1 MKSVLKG
8 IKLHVSVVKRPEHL
22 RKDCKNPAGN
32 KKGLPPGL
40 CPCCGGK
47 NLGGMIAN
55 QSPIEMGLR
64 SLKKQVR
71 QKTKGETLSP
81 IQELWTSL

>member
-40 CPCCGGK
+40 CPCCEE
-47 NLGGMIAN
+47 NLGRMNVN
-55 QSPIEMGLR
+55 QSPIKIGLR
-64 SLKKQVR
+64 SLKKRVT
-71 QKTKGETLSP
+71 QKTKGAVS
-81 IQELWTSL
+81 